1 MAIVQCENNHYYDDK
16 KHTECPYCAKMKTEY
31 NTNELN
37 EQLTSYFDDSVP
49 AQEEQLTEAYG
60 DFVDECDKTIGIFID
75 ETQNELTVG
84 WLVCM
89 RGLEKGKSYILHS
102 GRNFA
107 GRSFDMD
114 IVLSDDMEISREK
127 HFSIVYDPKSIS
139 FYFISG
145 NGQTYIN
152 GKPAIDESVLKDGD
166 ILALGQCEY
175 MFVAFCKKG
184 RVW

>member
-1 MAIVQCENNHYYDDK
+1 MAIVQCENNHYYDNSK
-16 KHTECPYCAKMKTEY
+16 NSECPYCAKVKTGLDTCEI
-31 NTNELN
+31 N
-37 EQLTSYFDDSVP
+37 EQLTSYMDDGFQL
-49 AQEEQLTEAYG
+49 QEEQLTEAYG

-89 RGLEKGKSYILHS
+89 KGLEKGKSYILHS
-102 GRNFA
+102 GRNFV
-107 GRSFDMD
+107 GRAFDMD
-114 IVLSDDMEISREK
+114 IVLTDDMGITRDK

-139 FYFISG
+139 FYFVSG

-152 GKPAIDESVLKDGD
+152 GKPGIDECKLNEND
-166 ILALGQCEY
+166 ILEVGNSEY
-175 MFVAFCKKG
+175 MFIPFCKKG

>member
-1 MAIVQCENNHYYDDK
+1 MAIVQCENNHYYDNSK
-16 KHTECPYCAKMKTEY
+16 NSECPYCAKMKTRVD
-31 NTNELN
+31 TNEVN
-37 EQLTSYFDDSVP
+37 EQLTSYLDDGFQI
-49 AQEEQLTEAYG
+49 QEEQLTEAYG
-60 DFVDECDKTIGIFID
+60 DFVDECDKTIGIFLD

-89 RGLEKGKSYILHS
+89 QGLEKGKSYIIHS

-107 GRSFDMD
+107 GRSYDMD
-114 IVLSDDMEISREK
+114 VVLSDDMGISREK

-139 FYFISG
+139 FYFVSG

-152 GKPAIDESVLKDGD
+152 GEPAVDECLLNDGD
-166 ILALGQCEY
+166 MLALGDCEY
-175 MFVAFCKKG
+175 MFVPFCKKG